1 MVNDKKVTIK
11 DLKFYDTV
19 MEADK
24 YMFMALSMDKDY
36 LGTSKLQKH
45 ILNVKDRVQY
55 LRSEIFYQLYNYTLE
70 HNKKLEHYFDKL
82 PQQVYIVHNAG
93 SSNPHKAADF
103 FVIGNLPFKE
113 QGYDMQVCEHVQEF
127 RLKFPVYR
135 YAFSDDNAHNDKYNK
150 WEVNFTG
157 WTDVTDWLKEEL

>member
-1 MVNDKKVTIK
+1 MV
-11 DLKFYDTV
+11 
-19 MEADK
+19 EADK
-24 YMFMALSMDKDY
+24 YLFIAMAMDKDY
-36 LGTSKLQKH
+36 LDISKIQTKIETL
-45 ILNVKDRVQY
+45 KDKVQQ
-55 LRSEIFYQLYNYTLE
+55 LRSEIFTQLYYYTIDN
-70 HNKKLEHYFDKL
+70 NKKLKQYIDNL

-93 SSNPHKAADF
+93 SGNSHKAADF

-113 QGYDMQVCEHVQEF
+113 QGYDMHICGHVQEF

-157 WTDVTDWLKEEL
+157 WTDVTDWLKEDE